1 MMETAF
7 QVEMELKVFEG
18 CIVEEALE
26 HFITECQ
33 AVCLLAGD
41 FVHPAATEEAQ
52 QEMSYDE

>member
-1 MMETAF
+1 MTQTAF

-41 FVHPAATEEAQ
+41 FVHPAAKEESEQ
-52 QEMSYDE
+52 DVSYDE

>member
-1 MMETAF
+1 
-7 QVEMELKVFEG
+7 MELKVFEG

-41 FVHPAATEEAQ
+41 FVHPAAKEESEQ
-52 QEMSYDE
+52 DVSYDE